1 MANHEGYVFIAPDG
15 KYLQRSKLLSH
26 GTTGRNRWW
35 VTPMLDCAFLF
46 PNANGLDN
54 IRHGEGFEALAEELK
69 IGYPDFAEVFTAVPA
84 HSIQKIVIGRG
95 DLA

>member
-1 MANHEGYVFIAPDG
+1 MANHEGYVFMSPDG
-15 KYLQRSKLLSH
+15 KYLQRSTLLSH
-26 GTTGRNRWW
+26 AARDKIRWW

-46 PNANGLDN
+46 PDASSLDD

-69 IGYPDFAEVFTAVPA
+69 IGYPDFAGVFTAVPA
-84 HSIQKIVIGRG
+84 HSIQKIVIGRE